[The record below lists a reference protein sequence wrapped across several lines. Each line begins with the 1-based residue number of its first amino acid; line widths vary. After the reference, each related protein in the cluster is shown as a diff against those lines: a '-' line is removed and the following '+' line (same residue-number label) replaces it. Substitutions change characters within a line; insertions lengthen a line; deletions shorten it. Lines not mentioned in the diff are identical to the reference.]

1 MLNIRD
7 KINAIIDGALSGEKE
22 KESEG
27 DGNGDGDGDGDR

>member
-7 KINAIIDGALSGEKE
+7 KIIAIIDRALSGEKE